1 MKRSKMSDRP
11 NAGGK
16 RRVALVYY
24 SFSSFV
30 RQDYEILSKYFEVRR
45 VRYRSPKDA
54 VNILGAVLKSDVSF
68 SWFAAGHAF
77 LAVLFSKIFGKKSV
91 VVVGGYDVAYVP
103 QMDYGLFTEG
113 WHKKAMTRFALGH
126 ADRVL
131 VVDPSLKDDA
141 IRNAGVSGENFEYL
155 PTGYDHLKFNP
166 FGKKEDIAMT
176 VCVADSWSRIKIK
189 GVDTFVKAAMLLPDI
204 KFLVVGLRGE
214 SLDRIQEIAPSNIE
228 LMGPVSQEKLI
239 SYYQKAKVYCQLSM
253 REGLPNALCEA
264 MLCEC
269 TPVGTECYGIPTAIG
284 DCGFYVPYGEADATA
299 KAIRKALNSPDV
311 GKRARKR
318 IIGLFALSRREKGL
332 EQILNELG

>member
-1 MKRSKMSDRP
+1 MSDRP
-11 NAGGK
+11 NESGK
-16 RRVALVYY
+16 RSVALVYY

-30 RQDYEILSKYFEVRR
+30 RQDYEILSNHFDVRR
-45 VRYRSPKDA
+45 VRYSSLKD
-54 VNILGAVLKSDVSF
+54 VVSILEAVLRSDVTF
-68 SWFAAGHAF
+68 SWFAGGHAF

-113 WHKKAMTRFALGH
+113 WHKKAMTKFALRH

-141 IRNAGVSGENFEYL
+141 KRNAGISGENIEYL
-155 PTGYDHLKFNP
+155 PTGYDHLKFKSC
-166 FGKKEDIAMT
+166 GEKEDIAMT

-189 GVDTFVKAAMLLPDI
+189 GVDTFVKAAMRMPDI

-214 SLDRIQEIAPSNIE
+214 SLDMIQKIAPSNIE
-228 LMGPVSQEKLI
+228 LIGPVSQEELI

-269 TPVGTECYGIPTAIG
+269 TPVGTECCGITSAIG

-299 KAIRKALNSPDV
+299 EAIRKALSSPDV

-318 IIGLFALSRREKGL
+318 IIGLFALSRRENGL
-332 EQILNELG
+332 EQILNAVGD

>member
-1 MKRSKMSDRP
+1 MS
-11 NAGGK
+11 GK

-30 RQDYEILSKYFEVRR
+30 RQDYEILSNHFDVRR
-45 VRYRSPKDA
+45 VRYSSLKD
-54 VNILGAVLKSDVSF
+54 VVSILGAVLRSDVTF
-68 SWFAAGHAF
+68 SWFAGGHAF
-77 LAVLFSKIFGKKSV
+77 LAVLFSKIFGKRSI

-103 QMDYGLFTEG
+103 QMDYGQFTQA
-113 WHKKAMTRFALGH
+113 WHKKAMTKFALRH

-141 IRNAGVSGENFEYL
+141 IRNAGISGENIECL
-155 PTGYDHLKFNP
+155 PTGYDHLKFKP
-166 FGKKEDIAMT
+166 CGKKEDIAMT

-189 GVDTFVKAAMLLPDI
+189 GVDTFVKAAMLMPDI

-214 SLDRIQEIAPSNIE
+214 SLDMIQKIAPSNIE
-228 LMGPVSQEKLI
+228 LIGPVSQEELI

-269 TPVGTECYGIPTAIG
+269 APVGTECCGIASAIG
-284 DCGFYVPYGEADATA
+284 DCGFYVPYGQADATA
-299 KAIRKALNSPDV
+299 KAIRKALSSQDV

-318 IIGLFALSRREKGL
+318 IMDLFALSRRERGL
-332 EQILNELG
+332 EQILNAVGE

>member
-1 MKRSKMSDRP
+1 MSDHP

-30 RQDYEILSKYFEVRR
+30 RQDYEILSNHFEVRR
-45 VRYRSPKDA
+45 VRYNCLKDA
-54 VNILGAVLKSDVSF
+54 VSILGAVLKSDVSF
-68 SWFAAGHAF
+68 SWFAGGHAF
-77 LAVLFSKIFGKKSV
+77 LAVLFSKIFGKKSI

-103 QMDYGLFTEG
+103 EMDYGQFTQA
-113 WHKKAMTRFALGH
+113 WHKKTMTKFALGH

-141 IRNAGVSGENFEYL
+141 VRNAGISGENFEYL
-155 PTGYDHLKFNP
+155 PTGYDYLKFNSC
-166 FGKKEDIAMT
+166 GRKEDIAMT
-176 VCVADSWSRIKIK
+176 VCVADSWSRIQIK
-189 GVDTFVKAAMLLPDI
+189 GIDTFVKAAMLMPDI

-214 SLDRIQEIAPSNIE
+214 ALDRIQKMAPSNIE
-228 LMGPVSQEKLI
+228 LIGPVNQEELI

-269 TPVGTECYGIPTAIG
+269 APVGTECYGIPTAIG
-284 DCGFYVPYGEADATA
+284 DCGFYVPYGDADATA

-318 IIGLFALSRREKGL
+318 IIGLFALARREKGL
-332 EQILNELG
+332 VQILNLLGE